1 LPDKI
6 TNLRHCGLF
15 ASILETLQGPQPWT
29 HPADGQIRFGPG
41 PHARYKGLR
50 LPSTTQ
56 RCRSHISIFLL
67 GSYRVALNRQQHMLE
82 TSTVHEDERKRKARV
97 GCSRERTPRCKF
109 YEPLMCHG
117 SRCSRSGLQEA
128 SPTSETAAKRLFFH
142 GHAVRHRKRR
152 VTGDN
157 KMGRMT
163 IIWKQGIRSKGNLRP
178 GFGLVSWPKA
188 HP

>member
-1 LPDKI
+1 VVFSLLSSRRFKGRNPG
-6 TNLRHCGLF
+6 R
-15 ASILETLQGPQPWT
+15 ILQM
-29 HPADGQIRFGPG
+29 ARFGSAQGHMQGTRGFGFPAPLSG
-41 PHARYKGLR
+41 VEATSR
-50 LPSTTQ
+50 
-56 RCRSHISIFLL
+56 IFLL

-82 TSTVHEDERKRKARV
+82 ASTVHEDERKRKARV

-109 YEPLMCHG
+109 YEPLMCHL

-157 KMGRMT
+157 EMGRMT